1 MKWITLSVTK
11 MRTRVSILNSFLYSF
26 RNSDSLTPVIFFFAS
41 FKKLIYL
48 LGGYYFT
55 ILCCFLPYIDM
66 NQPWVYMSSPSW
78 THIPPHTI
86 PQGHPSAPAVSA
98 LSHAV
103 NLGWWSVSH
112 MIIYMFQSYSLKSS
126 HSHLLPQSPKICSLH
141 PCLFCC
147 LTYRVSITIFLNS
160 IFMQ

>member
-55 ILCCFLPYIDM
+55 ILCCFLPYIDI

-78 THIPPHTI
+78 TSLPIPSLRVISVHQPW
-86 PQGHPSAPAVSA
+86 AP
-98 LSHAV
+98 SHAS
-103 NLGWWSVSH
+103 NLDWWSISH
-112 MIIYMFQSYSLKSS
+112 MIIYMFQCYSLKSS
-126 HSHLLPQSPKICSLH
+126 HPHLLPQSPKICSI
-141 PCLFCC
+141 FC
-147 LTYRVSITIFLNS
+147 VSFAVSHIGSYYHLSKFYIY
-160 IFMQ
+160 MH

>member
-1 MKWITLSVTK
+1 

-78 THIPPHTI
+78 TPLSPPSPSHYSCHWSELPKHISLVKVAQMSSLTYISVIRSWTTEENEKHVI
-86 PQGHPSAPAVSA
+86 SQVWSQRLCLA
-98 LSHAV
+98 LI
-103 NLGWWSVSH
+103 WWS
-112 MIIYMFQSYSLKSS
+112 SLSNILYFEKV
-126 HSHLLPQSPKICSLH
+126 
-141 PCLFCC
+141 
-147 LTYRVSITIFLNS
+147 RS
-160 IFMQ
+160 IFKFVLHL